1 MAGLLCALA
10 RSTAQPLSRE
20 IDVLIQKF
28 NTDDGVLVLLLCVFL
43 RDGVQN
49 LKGLLHGVPGLPL
62 WRLHELARVVVPILR
77 SGRTVEV
84 DDDLQS

>member
-10 RSTAQPLSRE
+10 RSTAQPLNRE
-20 IDVLIQKF
+20 IDLLVQKF
-28 NTDDGVLVLLLCVFL
+28 NADDDVLIIPLRVSL
-43 RDGVQN
+43 RDGFQN
-49 LKGLLHGVPGLPL
+49 LKGLLHGVAGLPL
-62 WRLHELARVVVPILR
+62 WWLHELARVVVPVLR